1 MSKKVLHLISSPQ
14 GDGSLTKKL
23 GKVVIEKIRERYPD
37 TVVKE
42 RDLATDPFP
51 HLDQMQIGA
60 WFTPEEQHTPEQ
72 AKAITVSAEAIA
84 EMQEADIYVI
94 NAPFYNFSIPTTLK
108 AYLDH
113 IVRPGITFRYNE
125 NGEPEGF
132 LKGKKAY
139 ITIAS
144 SGVYS
149 EGPFQYLDHVS
160 PYLKMLLG
168 FLGITDISIFR
179 VEGTRLEGIK
189 ETAFEKGVASIRID

>member
-14 GDGSLTKKL
+14 GEISMTKKL
-23 GKVVIEKIRERYPD
+23 GKIVIEKIQDKYPD
-37 TVVKE
+37 TVVRE
-42 RDLATDPFP
+42 RDLVSRPFP
-51 HLDQMQIGA
+51 HLDQLQIGA
-60 WFTPEEQHTPEQ
+60 WFTAVETHTPEQ
-72 AKAITVSAEAIA
+72 ARAITVSDDAIA

-125 NGEPEGF
+125 NGEPEGL
-132 LKGKKAY
+132 LKNKKAY

-149 EGPFQYLDHVS
+149 EGRFQYLDYVT

-168 FLGITDISIFR
+168 FIGITDITFIR
-179 VEGTRLEGIK
+179 VEGTRLKGIK
-189 ETAFEKGVASIRID
+189 ETAFERGVASIAID

>member
-1 MSKKVLHLISSPQ
+1 MSKKILHLVSSPQ
-14 GDGSLTKKL
+14 GEISMTKKL
-23 GKVVIEKIRERYPD
+23 GKVVIEKIQEKYPGS
-37 TVVKE
+37 VVKE
-42 RDLATDPFP
+42 RDLVSHPFP
-51 HLDQMQIGA
+51 HLDQLQIGA
-60 WFTPEEQHTPEQ
+60 WFTPAESHTPEQ
-72 AKAITVSAEAIA
+72 TRAITVSDEAIA

-125 NGEPEGF
+125 KGEPEGF
-132 LKGKKAY
+132 LKNKKAY

-149 EGPFQYLDHVS
+149 AGQFQYLDYVT

-168 FLGITDISIFR
+168 FIGITDISFIR

-189 ETAFEKGVASIRID
+189 ETAFEKGVDSIAID

>member
-1 MSKKVLHLISSPQ
+1 MSKKVLHIISSPQ
-14 GDGSLTKKL
+14 GEISMTKKL
-23 GKVVIEKIRERYPD
+23 GKIVIEKIQEKYPG

-42 RDLATDPFP
+42 KDLVSSPFP
-51 HLDQMQIGA
+51 HLDQTQIGA
-60 WFTPEEQHTPEQ
+60 WFTPVETHTPEQ
-72 AKAITVSAEAIA
+72 AQAITISNEAIA

-113 IVRPGITFRYNE
+113 IVRPGITFQYNE
-125 NGEPEGF
+125 KGEPEGF
-132 LKGKKAY
+132 LKNKKAY

-149 EGPFQYLDHVS
+149 EGQFQYLDYVS

-168 FLGITDISIFR
+168 FIGITDISFFR
-179 VEGTRLEGIK
+179 VEGTRLTGIK
-189 ETAFEKGVASIRID
+189 ETAFEKGVASIAID

>member
-1 MSKKVLHLISSPQ
+1 MAKKVLHLISSPQ
-14 GDGSLTKKL
+14 GEGSLTRKL
-23 GKVVIEKIRERYPD
+23 GKVVIEKIEAKYPGS
-37 TVVKE
+37 VVKE
-42 RDLATDPFP
+42 RDLTSSPFP
-51 HLDQMQIGA
+51 HLDQMQIAA
-60 WFTPEEQHTPEQ
+60 WFTPQENHTPEQ
-72 AKAITVSAEAIA
+72 TQAITISNEAIA

-125 NGEPEGF
+125 KGVPEGL
-132 LKGKKAY
+132 LKNKKAY

-149 EGPFQYLDHVS
+149 EGPFQSLDYVS

-168 FLGITDISIFR
+168 FIGITDISFIR
-179 VEGTRLEGIK
+179 AEGTRLEGIK
-189 ETAFEKGVASIRID
+189 ETAFEKGVASIVVD